1 MIRFFRNSYIIQ
13 YVAIGLLC
21 ILLWVP
27 SFITCHVEVSWRSP
41 VTPLYNLVADLLDF
55 SPYVILLVAFLLNAF
70 EAMFFNSIL
79 ASHQIINRVNTL
91 GAVVFLLLMNLLP
104 AQTTFYPFGLALV
117 FVLMFLH
124 TLFAIN
130 QTQKP
135 ELYLFNAGLYL
146 SMASMCWF
154 PTLLLAVWGIIAL
167 GLIHK
172 GSLRLHMIPVFGLLM
187 PYFIYFVVHFLM
199 GDLIPLWQAYGN
211 YFGNLHLTIA
221 GFTWMKAGL
230 LAFLLLVSA
239 MPLLMPRNYSFEK
252 TVSVRT
258 RVSMTVVLLL
268 FGVFMLFLPGSP
280 VQSGVLFLALAV
292 LFSYELAYIVG
303 IRWSNVTFVLFM
315 LGVLAL
321 HYVPVFVGR

>member
-21 ILLWVP
+21 LLLWLP
-27 SFITCHVEVSWRSP
+27 SFITGQVDVSWRSP

-55 SPYVILLVAFLLNAF
+55 WPYALLLLAFLLNGF
-70 EAMFFNSIL
+70 GAMFFNSIL

-91 GAVVFLLLMNLLP
+91 GSVVFLLMMNLVP
-104 AQTTFYPFGLALV
+104 SQTTFYPFALASV

-130 QTQKP
+130 QAQKP

-146 SMASMCWF
+146 SLATMCWF
-154 PTLLLAVWGIIAL
+154 PTLLLALWGIIAL
-167 GLIHK
+167 GLVHK
-172 GSLRLHMIPVFGLLM
+172 GSLRLHMIPFLGLLM
-187 PYFIYFVVHFLM
+187 PYFFYFVVHYLM
-199 GDLIPLWQAYGN
+199 GDLLPLWQEYGN
-211 YFGNLHLTIA
+211 YFSSLRLTIA
-221 GFTWMKAGL
+221 GFSWLKAGL

-268 FGVFMLFLPGSP
+268 FGVFMLFLPGNP
-280 VQSGVLFLALAV
+280 MQSGVLFLALAV
-292 LFSYELAYIVG
+292 LFSYELAYIDG
-303 IRWSNVTFVLFM
+303 IRWSNVTFVLVL

-321 HYVPVFVGR
+321 HYVPLFVG